1 MGKKAMEH
9 QSTYSPNMPLR
20 FLEYVV
26 EVLKTFSY
34 KVTKYGSK
42 PLEVANML
50 FIVLYNGKKK

>member
-1 MGKKAMEH
+1 MEH